1 MAWPS
6 GSMVLVSTRA
16 LLLSRRG
23 LYARWSSNAASSSL
37 SDETQTSTAGEFSSA
52 DIEECNSRYRG
63 ILQITD
69 TGGKG
74 RGLFASKQFAPDDLI
89 MSAKAVAVSDVR
101 CSHSVQT
108 GWDKHVV
115 MDLPAI
121 LINHSCDAN
130 VGIRDNDMGAY
141 DFFAIKNV
149 SEGEELVWDYNA
161 SEWEISTPFQCACG
175 SARCRG
181 LLRGFKHDAG
191 HIRRAYGPFYA
202 SYLKQNA
209 Q

>member
-1 MAWPS
+1 M
-6 GSMVLVSTRA
+6 LLISTCG
-16 LLLSRRG
+16 LISRRG
-23 LYARWSSNAASSSL
+23 LRCAAARLSSNAASSSTY
-37 SDETQTSTAGEFSSA
+37 DETSSSSAGEFSSA
-52 DIEECNSRYRG
+52 DIEESNRRYRG
-63 ILQITD
+63 ILQICD
-69 TGGKG
+69 TKGKG
-74 RGLFASKQFAPDDLI
+74 RGLFASKQFVPNDLI
-89 MSAKAVAVSDVR
+89 MSAKAIAVSDRR

-108 GWDKHVV
+108 GRDKHVV

-161 SEWEISTPFQCACG
+161 SEWEISTPFKCACG

-181 LLRGFKHDAG
+181 LLRGFKHDSE

-202 SYLKQNA
+202 SYLKQNN